1 MAEGINRMTPEELM
15 LVDGYEAIVEMLG
28 IETPIGIAA
37 KIAAFRNG
45 KPMTPNEKREL
56 SEQSIQL
63 VQQAK
68 DMGYM
73 PTTQLSGMQESLP
86 SPMPGDMA
94 LTDAEI
100 NQMLRN
106 EPGAAISDAERRAI
120 MTDEELMSYQV
131 DDGEMQMTPSQMTGM
146 QQSGAIT
153 PDTGTVMSLEEAIA
167 AGIVMP
173 TRPQA
178 RPMMTSPRP
187 QMRR

>member
-15 LVDGYEAIVEMLG
+15 LVDSYEAMVEMLG
-28 IETPIGIAA
+28 IETPIEIAA

-45 KPMTPNEKREL
+45 KPMLPNEKREL

-73 PTTQLSGMQESLP
+73 PTTQLSGMQESPPSAAPLP
-86 SPMPGDMA
+86 A
-94 LTDAEI
+94 
-100 NQMLRN
+100 
-106 EPGAAISDAERRAI
+106 
-120 MTDEELMSYQV
+120 
-131 DDGEMQMTPSQMTGM
+131 TPS
-146 QQSGAIT
+146 T
-153 PDTGTVMSLEEAIA
+153 PSTPTNGTVMGLEELIA
-167 AGIVMP
+167 AGIVTPP